1 MSFFNLYIIVAN
13 CLVLRVSKLSHPTS
27 SSTYMAYI
35 REYPP
40 FPPLYCILDT
50 NAAQIKI
57 PSTDLG
63 RFTQLST
70 TATQAMIKTLRVGY
84 LNEAV

>member
-1 MSFFNLYIIVAN
+1 MAN

-27 SSTYMAYI
+27 SSTYMAYV
-35 REYPP
+35 REYPPPP
-40 FPPLYCILDT
+40 FPPLDCILDT

>member
-1 MSFFNLYIIVAN
+1 
-13 CLVLRVSKLSHPTS
+13 
-27 SSTYMAYI
+27 MAYI

-40 FPPLYCILDT
+40 PPFTPLDCILDT

-70 TATQAMIKTLRVGY
+70 TATQAMIKTLRVDY
-84 LNEAV
+84 LNEV